1 MAAKKNIK
9 NSSVISITEVFEII
23 ANNIKLI
30 FIVPTVI
37 TIYSVINIQFF
48 TKPTYVS
55 TSKIVSSGASNSGV
69 SQAAG
74 LAAQFGISL
83 GATQI
88 GPKWIYSEMIE
99 SRDIAK
105 KILARTI
112 NVEKR
117 GKSKTLYQIILE
129 DEVKNDDKEK
139 RDFIAYE
146 ALMSMIEITEDK
158 RTGIITLGVKSH
170 DKYLAYQ
177 LNKIIIEELD
187 NHQRE
192 YNSTL
197 TARGRNFIEER
208 IIQTEKELS
217 LAEEALKKFRE
228 SNRRIE
234 NSPGLL
240 LDQQR
245 LDREVVVLTGVFTT
259 LKQQL
264 ETTKIEQV
272 KESDYVIIVNPPN
285 IPLYYTSP
293 KKRQYVI
300 LAGLYGISFALFLS
314 FLKHYFIIIFENN
327 KDDIFRII
335 NLFYKNILPTSYL
348 RKKIKKDNF

>member
-1 MAAKKNIK
+1 
-9 NSSVISITEVFEII
+9 
-23 ANNIKLI
+23 
-30 FIVPTVI
+30 
-37 TIYSVINIQFF
+37 
-48 TKPTYVS
+48 
-55 TSKIVSSGASNSGV
+55 
-69 SQAAG
+69 
-74 LAAQFGISL
+74 
-83 GATQI
+83 
-88 GPKWIYSEMIE
+88 
-99 SRDIAK
+99 
-105 KILARTI
+105 
-112 NVEKR
+112 
-117 GKSKTLYQIILE
+117 
-129 DEVKNDDKEK
+129 
-139 RDFIAYE
+139 
-146 ALMSMIEITEDK
+146 MSMIEISEDQ
-158 RTGIITLGVKSH
+158 RTGIITLNVKSH

-208 IIQTEKELS
+208 IIQTEKELN

-245 LDREVVVLTGVFTT
+245 LNREVVVLTGVFTT

-272 KESDYVIIVNPPN
+272 KESDYVIIINPPN

-300 LAGLYGISFALFLS
+300 LAGLYGISFALFLI
-314 FLKHYFIIIFENN
+314 FIKALFYCYFENN
-327 KDDIFRII
+327 KDDILESSTYFIKI
-335 NLFYKNILPTSYL
+335 YYPHLIFVKNK
-348 RKKIKKDNF
+348 KKIFILVILNE

>member
-1 MAAKKNIK
+1 MATKKNIK
-9 NSSVISITEVFEII
+9 NSTVISITEVFEII

-30 FIVPTVI
+30 LIISAVI
-37 TIYSVINIQFF
+37 TIYSIINIQFY

-83 GATQI
+83 GATQS
-88 GPKWIYSEMIE
+88 GPKWIYSEMIT

-105 KILARTI
+105 KILSRTI
-112 NVEKR
+112 NVEGKQ
-117 GKSKTLYQIILE
+117 KSKTLYNIILGE
-129 DEVKNDDKEK
+129 DFNNNDKDRTE
-139 RDFIAYE
+139 FFAYE
-146 ALMSMIEITEDK
+146 ALMSMIEISEDQL
-158 RTGIITLGVKSH
+158 TGIITLDVKSH

-192 YNSTL
+192 YNNTL

-208 IIQTEKELS
+208 ILQTERELN
-217 LAEEALKKFRE
+217 LAEEALKNFRE
-228 SNRRIE
+228 SNRRIQ

-272 KESDYVIIVNPPN
+272 KESDYVIIINPPN

-293 KKRQYVI
+293 KKKQYVI

-314 FLKHYFIIIFENN
+314 YLKHNFIVIFEQN
-327 KDDIFRII
+327 KDDIFRIL
-335 NLFYKNILPTSYL
+335 NLFYKNILPTSYF

>member
-1 MAAKKNIK
+1 MAIKKNKK
-9 NSSVISITEVFEII
+9 NSNVIFITEVFEII
-23 ANNIKLI
+23 AQDIKLI
-30 FIVPTVI
+30 IIVPI
-37 TIYSVINIQFF
+37 IIIIFSIINIQFY
-48 TKPTYVS
+48 TKPIYVS

-69 SQAAG
+69 SQAVG

-83 GATQI
+83 GGSQS
-88 GPKWIYSEMIE
+88 GPKWIYSEMVN

-105 KILARTI
+105 KMLARTI
-112 NVEKR
+112 NIEKNQKPR
-117 GKSKTLYQIILE
+117 SLYEIILKE
-129 DEVKNDDKEK
+129 NINNTDKEK
-139 RDFIAYE
+139 LDFMAYE
-146 ALMSMIEITEDK
+146 ALMDMIEISEDQ
-158 RTGIITLGVKSH
+158 RTGIITLNVKSY
-170 DKYLAYQ
+170 DKHLAYQ

-192 YNSTL
+192 YNSSL

-208 IIQTEKELS
+208 IIQTEKELN
-217 LAEEALKKFRE
+217 LAEEDLKKFRE

-245 LDREVVVLTGVFTT
+245 LDREVLVLTGVFTT

-272 KESDYVIIVNPPN
+272 KESDYVIIINPPN

-293 KKRQYVI
+293 RKRQYVV
-300 LAGLYGISFALFLS
+300 LAGLYGIGFALFLS
-314 FLKHYFIIIFENN
+314 FLKHYLFVIFTHN

-335 NLFYKNILPTSYL
+335 DLFYKNLVPKSYF
-348 RKKIKKDNF
+348 RKK